1 VKNDS
6 SSNTPKP
13 PVNLAGRIWKAFLG
27 LGIAIAGWVFALY
40 LWGSYERAAVMD
52 SWIEV
57 PCLIEATNIDDSQL
71 NQRGVPKYILTVT
84 YRYTFDGKEHTSDR
98 YKRLPTEGS
107 DPRKVKAKEKK
118 YSVGEESVC
127 YVNPEDPDFAVLRK
141 DSKAGLYSIWFPC
154 LFIVGGAGMI
164 LTAIFRRA

>member
-1 VKNDS
+1 MKNDS

-84 YRYTFDGKEHTSDR
+84 YRYTFDGKERTSDR

-118 YSVGEESVC
+118 YPVGEESVC

>member
-1 VKNDS
+1 MKNDS

>member
-1 VKNDS
+1 MKNDS
-6 SSNTPKP
+6 SSDTSKP
-13 PVNLAGRIWKAFLG
+13 PINLAGRIWTAIMG
-27 LGIAIAGWVFALY
+27 LGIAFVGWVFVQY
-40 LWGSYERAAVMD
+40 LWGSYERAAVMND
-52 SWIEV
+52 WVET
-57 PCLIEATNIDDSQL
+57 PCLVEATHIDDTEL
-71 NQRGVPKYILTVT
+71 NQRGVPKYILTIT
-84 YRYTFDGKEHTSDR
+84 YRYTFDGKERTSDR
-98 YKRLPTEGS
+98 YKRLPTESS

-118 YSVGEESVC
+118 YPVGEESVC

>member
-1 VKNDS
+1 MKNDS

-13 PVNLAGRIWKAFLG
+13 PDNLAGRIWKAFLG

>member
-1 VKNDS
+1 MKNDS
-6 SSNTPKP
+6 STNTPKP
-13 PVNLAGRIWKAFLG
+13 PVNVAGRIWKAFLG

-71 NQRGVPKYILTVT
+71 NQRGVPKYILTIT
-84 YRYTFDGKEHTSDR
+84 YRYTHEGKERISDR
-98 YKRLPTEGS
+98 YKRLPTESS

-118 YSVGEESVC
+118 YLVGEESVC

-164 LTAIFRRA
+164 LTAILRRA